1 MKGISNQWMRQ
12 RHESLRTMERDRER
26 DGSKEKR
33 EGGTKE
39 TSGREKEGSSGC
51 NFGGFLVVQVAVKNS

>member
-1 MKGISNQWMRQ
+1 MESSRTTRVEIESVEGRRKEGRRKRQ
-12 RHESLRTMERDRER
+12 
-26 DGSKEKR
+26 
-33 EGGTKE
+33 KE

>member
-1 MKGISNQWMRQ
+1 MVNGM
-12 RHESLRTMERDRER
+12 TMESSRTTRVEIESVEGR
-26 DGSKEKR
+26 RKEGRRKR
-33 EGGTKE
+33 QKE

>member
-1 MKGISNQWMRQ
+1 MVNGM
-12 RHESLRTMERDRER
+12 TMESSRTTGRDRER
-26 DGSKEKR
+26 RGSKEGRRKR
-33 EGGTKE
+33 QKE

>member
-1 MKGISNQWMRQ
+1 MESSRTTGKRSRAWRVERKG
-12 RHESLRTMERDRER
+12 
-26 DGSKEKR
+26 DGQ
-33 EGGTKE
+33 KE

>member
-1 MKGISNQWMRQ
+1 M
-12 RHESLRTMERDRER
+12 ESSCTAGRDRER
-26 DGSKEKR
+26 DGSKGRKED
-33 EGGTKE
+33 GQKE

>member
-1 MKGISNQWMRQ
+1 MV
-12 RHESLRTMERDRER
+12 ESSARYGKRSRARWVER
-26 DGSKEKR
+26 K
-33 EGGTKE
+33 EGGGGRGQKE